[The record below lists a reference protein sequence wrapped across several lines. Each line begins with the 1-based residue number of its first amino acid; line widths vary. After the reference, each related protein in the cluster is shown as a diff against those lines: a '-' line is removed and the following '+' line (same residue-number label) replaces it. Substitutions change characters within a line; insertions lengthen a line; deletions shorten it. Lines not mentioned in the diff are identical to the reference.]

1 MCTMGSP
8 DGTFYSIDLTIPER
22 LQHRPRP
29 IVLQNFDPPIT
40 EIRLHESA
48 KSRSGLRAVFK

>member
-1 MCTMGSP
+1 MYTMDSP
-8 DGTFYSIDLTIPER
+8 YGTFYSIDLIIPER
-22 LQHRPRP
+22 LPHRPRP
-29 IVLQNFDPPIT
+29 TVLQNFGPPIM